1 MNGAWTV
8 SSDLVLSISVTNS
21 TNNDVEVYYDSP
33 VQLKITDIKGFGVG
47 KKNNFKLFFH

>member
-1 MNGAWTV
+1 MNGTWTV
-8 SSDLVLSISVTNS
+8 SSDLVISISVTNS

-33 VQLKITDIKGFGVG
+33 VQLKITDIKGFGDG